1 MMRKNMVA
9 SVLARLR
16 NIAKTRNVIFGEIL
30 LRYAVER
37 VLKRIEESE
46 YASQCILKG
55 GALLFVWGGGSSYRP
70 TMDADLE
77 LRGDGSPAA
86 LVNMFSRIA
95 EMPGEAED
103 GVRIGKES
111 IKAVPIRDDDEY
123 GGVRVTMTVFLGK
136 VRVPVQFD
144 VGIGDAIT
152 PSPKKADFPVLLDG
166 SIPRIKV
173 YPKETVIAE
182 KFETI
187 VKRGLANSRMKDY
200 YDLWML
206 SHDASVDKDTASRAI
221 ERTFNRR
228 KTDMPERVPEG
239 LLDEFARNDS
249 KIIQW
254 KAFVRKNRILLPNAD
269 FSSVVRDV
277 REFLM
282 GLVQIRTMFSH
293 KRSWGD
299 TPLTV

>member
-1 MMRKNMVA
+1 MMRKNIVA

-16 NIAKTRNVIFGEIL
+16 NVAKTRNVIFGEIL

-111 IKAVPIRDDDEY
+111 IKAAPIRDDDEY

-136 VRVPVQFD
+136 VRIPVRFD

-152 PSPKKADFPVLLDG
+152 PPPKKADFPVLLDG

-206 SHDASVDKDTASRAI
+206 SHDVSVDADTASRAI

-228 KTDMPERVPEG
+228 KTDIPERVPEG
-239 LLDEFARNDS
+239 LLDEFARNES
-249 KIIQW
+249 KIVQW
-254 KAFVRKNRILLPNAD
+254 KAFVRKNRISLPNAD
-269 FSSVVRDV
+269 FTSVVRGV

-282 GLVQIRTMFSH
+282 GLVH
-293 KRSWGD
+293 A
-299 TPLTV
+299 

>member
-1 MMRKNMVA
+1 MIRKNTVA

-16 NIAKTRNVIFGEIL
+16 NVAKARNVIFGEIL

-103 GVRIGKES
+103 GVRICKES

-136 VRVPVQFD
+136 VRIPVQFD

-152 PSPKKADFPVLLDG
+152 PPPKKADFPVLLDG

-206 SHDASVDKDTASRAI
+206 SHDVSVDADTASRAI
-221 ERTFNRR
+221 ERTFIRR
-228 KTDMPERVPEG
+228 KTDIPERVPEG
-239 LLDEFARNDS
+239 LLDEFARNES
-249 KIIQW
+249 KIVQW
-254 KAFVRKNRILLPNAD
+254 KAFVRKNRISLPNAD
-269 FSSVVRDV
+269 FTSVVRGV

-282 GLVQIRTMFSH
+282 GLVH
-293 KRSWGD
+293 K
-299 TPLTV
+299 

>member
-1 MMRKNMVA
+1 
-9 SVLARLR
+9 
-16 NIAKTRNVIFGEIL
+16 
-30 LRYAVER
+30 
-37 VLKRIEESE
+37 
-46 YASQCILKG
+46 
-55 GALLFVWGGGSSYRP
+55 
-70 TMDADLE
+70 
-77 LRGDGSPAA
+77 
-86 LVNMFSRIA
+86 
-95 EMPGEAED
+95 MPGEAED

-111 IKAVPIRDDDEY
+111 IKAAPIRDDDEY

-136 VRVPVQFD
+136 VRIPVRFD

-152 PSPKKADFPVLLDG
+152 PPPKKADFPVLLGG

-206 SHDASVDKDTASRAI
+206 SHDVSVDADTASRAI

-228 KTDMPERVPEG
+228 KTDIPERVPEG
-239 LLDEFARNDS
+239 LLDEFARNES
-249 KIIQW
+249 KIVQW
-254 KAFVRKNRILLPNAD
+254 KAFVRKNRISLPNAD
-269 FSSVVRDV
+269 FSSVVRGV

-282 GLVQIRTMFSH
+282 GLVH
-293 KRSWGD
+293 A
-299 TPLTV
+299 

>member
-1 MMRKNMVA
+1 MKRKNLVA

-16 NIAKTRNVIFGEIL
+16 NLAKARDIVFGEIL

-37 VLKRIEESE
+37 MLKRIEESE

-55 GALLFVWGGGSSYRP
+55 GALLLVWGGGFSYRP

-77 LRGDGSPAA
+77 LRGDGSPMA
-86 LVNMFSRIA
+86 LLDMFHKIA
-95 EMPGEAED
+95 EMPGEDED
-103 GVRIGKES
+103 GIRIDKES
-111 IKAVPIRDDDEY
+111 IKAAPIRDHDEY
-123 GGVRVTMTVFLGK
+123 GGVRVTMMAFLGK
-136 VRVPVQFD
+136 VRIPVQFD

-152 PSPKKADFPVLLDG
+152 PSPKKAKFPVLLDG

-200 YDLWML
+200 YDLWVL
-206 SHDASVDKDTASRAI
+206 SRDASVDADTASRAI
-221 ERTFNRR
+221 ERTFKRR
-228 KTDMPERVPEG
+228 KTDMPTHVPDG
-239 LLDEFARNDS
+239 LLDEFAHNEV
-249 KIIQW
+249 KVVQW
-254 KAFVRKNRILLPNAD
+254 NAFVRKSRILLANVD
-269 FSSVVRDV
+269 FPSIVSDV

-282 GLVQIRTMFSH
+282 RLVRT
-293 KRSWGD
+293 
-299 TPLTV
+299 

>member
-1 MMRKNMVA
+1 MMRKNIVA

-16 NIAKTRNVIFGEIL
+16 NIAKARNVIFGEIL

-55 GALLFVWGGGSSYRP
+55 GALLLVWGGGSSCRP

-86 LVNMFSRIA
+86 LVKMFSKIA

-103 GVRIGKES
+103 GVRIDKES

-206 SHDASVDKDTASRAI
+206 SHDVSVDADTASRAI

-239 LLDEFARNDS
+239 LLDEFARNES
-249 KIIQW
+249 KIVQW
-254 KAFVRKNRILLPNAD
+254 KAFVRKNRISLPNAD
-269 FSSVVRDV
+269 FSAVVRDV

-282 GLVQIRTMFSH
+282 GLVH
-293 KRSWGD
+293 K
-299 TPLTV
+299 

>member
-1 MMRKNMVA
+1 MIRKNTVA

-16 NIAKTRNVIFGEIL
+16 NVAKARNVIFGEIL

-103 GVRIGKES
+103 GVRICKES

-136 VRVPVQFD
+136 VRIPVQFD

-152 PSPKKADFPVLLDG
+152 PPPKKADFPVLLDG

-206 SHDASVDKDTASRAI
+206 SHDVSVDADTASRAI

-228 KTDMPERVPEG
+228 KTDIPERVPEG
-239 LLDEFARNDS
+239 LLDEFARNES
-249 KIIQW
+249 KIVQW
-254 KAFVRKNRILLPNAD
+254 KAFVRKNRISLPNAD
-269 FSSVVRDV
+269 FSSVVRGV

-282 GLVQIRTMFSH
+282 GLVH
-293 KRSWGD
+293 K
-299 TPLTV
+299 

>member
-1 MMRKNMVA
+1 MMRKNIVA

-16 NIAKTRNVIFGEIL
+16 NIAKARNVIFGEIL

-55 GALLFVWGGGSSYRP
+55 GALLLVWGGGSSCRP

-86 LVNMFSRIA
+86 LVKMFSKIA

-103 GVRIGKES
+103 GVRIDKES

-187 VKRGLANSRMKDY
+187 VQRGLANSRMKDY

-206 SHDASVDKDTASRAI
+206 SHDVSVDADTASRAI

-239 LLDEFARNDS
+239 LLDEFARNES
-249 KIIQW
+249 KIVQW
-254 KAFVRKNRILLPNAD
+254 KAFVRKNRISLPNAD
-269 FSSVVRDV
+269 FSAVVRDV

-282 GLVQIRTMFSH
+282 GLVH
-293 KRSWGD
+293 K
-299 TPLTV
+299 

>member
-1 MMRKNMVA
+1 MMRKNIVA

-16 NIAKTRNVIFGEIL
+16 NVAKTRNVIFGEIL

-111 IKAVPIRDDDEY
+111 IKAAPIRDDDEY

-136 VRVPVQFD
+136 VRIPVRFD

-152 PSPKKADFPVLLDG
+152 PPPKKADFPVLLGG

-206 SHDASVDKDTASRAI
+206 SHDVSVDADTASRAI

-228 KTDMPERVPEG
+228 KTDIPERVPEG
-239 LLDEFARNDS
+239 LLDEFARNES
-249 KIIQW
+249 KIVQW
-254 KAFVRKNRILLPNAD
+254 KAFVRKNRISLPNAD
-269 FSSVVRDV
+269 FTSVVRGV

-282 GLVQIRTMFSH
+282 GLVH
-293 KRSWGD
+293 A
-299 TPLTV
+299 

>member
-103 GVRIGKES
+103 GVRIDKES

-123 GGVRVTMTVFLGK
+123 GGVRVTMTVCLGK
-136 VRVPVQFD
+136 VRIPVQFD
-144 VGIGDAIT
+144 IGIGDAIT
-152 PSPKKADFPVLLDG
+152 PPPKKADFPVLLDG

-206 SHDASVDKDTASRAI
+206 SHDVAVDADTASRAI

-228 KTDMPERVPEG
+228 KTDIPERVPEG
-239 LLDEFARNDS
+239 LLDEFARNES
-249 KIIQW
+249 KIVQW
-254 KAFVRKNRILLPNAD
+254 KAFVRKNRISLPNAD
-269 FSSVVRDV
+269 FSSVVRGV
-277 REFLM
+277 RKFLM
-282 GLVQIRTMFSH
+282 GLVH
-293 KRSWGD
+293 K
-299 TPLTV
+299 